1 MPKHLMYEFI
11 ISRVLV
17 STYPWA
23 GPSGL
28 HLKTFVFNYTGVSEM
43 FTALNP
49 GHHVWKEIGSRGGT
63 HILIIRCKHLKER
76 QKRRVF
82 LTPRC
87 YFSLCLNEAPH
98 MLPEW
103 HIDTVMA
110 NPSNY
115 ISHKTEWD
123 WMGSLKRCIKQNHGG
138 RGSVVFSDQGTLGK
152 VEWHS
157 SSIALF
163 PVCVCFRHK
172 LSDRL
177 SGTKKSQSRK
187 GPSASLHELHMWGSE
202 RQESDVGISHSMFRS
217 RSSAQWVSTGM
228 LQLTFLVSLWL
239 GFFLHQFE
247 NIEKNS

>member
-1 MPKHLMYEFI
+1 MYEFI

-28 HLKTFVFNYTGVSEM
+28 HLKTFFFNYTGVSEM
-43 FTALNP
+43 FTELNP
-49 GHHVWKEIGSRGGT
+49 GHHAWKEIGSRGGT

-76 QKRRVF
+76 QKRRGF

-103 HIDTVMA
+103 HIDTVTA

-123 WMGSLKRCIKQNHGG
+123 WMGSLERCIKQNHGG
-138 RGSVVFSDQGTLGK
+138 RASVVFSDQGTLGK

-163 PVCVCFRHK
+163 PVCVCFRYK

-177 SGTKKSQSRK
+177 PGTKSHRAEKVPLLVCMSCT
-187 GPSASLHELHMWGSE
+187 WGSE
-202 RQESDVGISHSMFRS
+202 RQELAVGVLHSVLRS
-217 RSSAQWVSTGM
+217 RSSAQWVSTGI
-228 LQLTFLVSLWL
+228 LQLTFLVALWL
-239 GFFLHQFE
+239 VFFVHQFE
-247 NIEKNS
+247 NVEKNS